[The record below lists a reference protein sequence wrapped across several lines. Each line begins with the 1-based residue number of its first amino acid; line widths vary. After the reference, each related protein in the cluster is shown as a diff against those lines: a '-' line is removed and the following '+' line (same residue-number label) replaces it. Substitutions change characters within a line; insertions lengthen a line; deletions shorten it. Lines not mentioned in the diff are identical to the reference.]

1 MSKKNLLTIFT
12 EVSKRIINKIIF
24 IGDTYSINI
33 ELILKSIEVL
43 KNKFN
48 FLIIGNINEILIYL
62 KKIKSDI
69 VINEVIDP
77 LSIEKIEKNKLNIFN
92 ISNKSKALQILK
104 QLEFSNIIAN
114 KTKLD
119 LITMP
124 INKSLIKK
132 KIIFNGITEYLSK
145 INNKPTFMLM
155 HGENFSVIP
164 YTTHINPKYISKNIN
179 KRKLNIFFRN
189 LFLTLNKTKYI
200 KFSKIVFICYNPHC
214 GESGKLGKEDILV
227 NSIIKKN
234 KYDIEIKPSDSAFLN
249 YKKNTLFISTYHD
262 QCLIPFK
269 ILNKKGINITLG
281 LNYRRISPA
290 HGTAADIIYKNKADN
305 SSFLECMK
313 I

>member
-1 MSKKNLLTIFT
+1 M
-12 EVSKRIINKIIF
+12 SKRIINKIIF

-124 INKSLIKK
+124 INKSLIEKK
-132 KIIFNGITEYLSK
+132 
-145 INNKPTFMLM
+145 
-155 HGENFSVIP
+155 
-164 YTTHINPKYISKNIN
+164 
-179 KRKLNIFFRN
+179 
-189 LFLTLNKTKYI
+189 LF
-200 KFSKIVFICYNPHC
+200 
-214 GESGKLGKEDILV
+214 
-227 NSIIKKN
+227 
-234 KYDIEIKPSDSAFLN
+234 
-249 YKKNTLFISTYHD
+249 
-262 QCLIPFK
+262 
-269 ILNKKGINITLG
+269 
-281 LNYRRISPA
+281 
-290 HGTAADIIYKNKADN
+290 
-305 SSFLECMK
+305 
-313 I
+313 

>member
-132 KIIFNGITEYLSK
+132 
-145 INNKPTFMLM
+145 
-155 HGENFSVIP
+155 
-164 YTTHINPKYISKNIN
+164 
-179 KRKLNIFFRN
+179 
-189 LFLTLNKTKYI
+189 
-200 KFSKIVFICYNPHC
+200 
-214 GESGKLGKEDILV
+214 
-227 NSIIKKN
+227 
-234 KYDIEIKPSDSAFLN
+234 N
-249 YKKNTLFISTYHD
+249 YF
-262 QCLIPFK
+262 
-269 ILNKKGINITLG
+269 
-281 LNYRRISPA
+281 
-290 HGTAADIIYKNKADN
+290 
-305 SSFLECMK
+305 
-313 I
+313 

>member
-132 KIIFNGITEYLSK
+132 K
-145 INNKPTFMLM
+145 
-155 HGENFSVIP
+155 
-164 YTTHINPKYISKNIN
+164 
-179 KRKLNIFFRN
+179 
-189 LFLTLNKTKYI
+189 LFLM
-200 KFSKIVFICYNPHC
+200 
-214 GESGKLGKEDILV
+214 E
-227 NSIIKKN
+227 
-234 KYDIEIKPSDSAFLN
+234 
-249 YKKNTLFISTYHD
+249 
-262 QCLIPFK
+262 
-269 ILNKKGINITLG
+269 
-281 LNYRRISPA
+281 
-290 HGTAADIIYKNKADN
+290 
-305 SSFLECMK
+305 
-313 I
+313 